1 MNWRFE
7 RNDSASNR
15 QFRYRYWNKN
25 ADSHSSF
32 KSALKTSLFRKSC
45 FELYKT
51 LHRFLLFKFILNQF
65 MRLFFNFIIDCYYHN
80 HFYLLLMTCKRIEIF
95 WMRSWKLYYC
105 YYYKVN
111 SWTTKILNRPQYA
124 MESDKVCLKIPRFI
138 RIKWKNGIY
147 LNNSNGGFFQFLR

>member
-15 QFRYRYWNKN
+15 HFRYRYWNKN
-25 ADSHSSF
+25 SDSHSSF
-32 KSALKTSLFRKSC
+32 KSALKTFLFRKSC
-45 FELYKT
+45 FELHYIG
-51 LHRFLLFKFILNQF
+51 FFYSNLFYISLCNYFSILY
-65 MRLFFNFIIDCYYHN
+65 CYYHN
-80 HFYLLLMTCKRIEIF
+80 HFYLLLMTCKRIEKF
-95 WMRSWKLYYC
+95 WMRSWKPYYC